1 MAEKKLKVTLIKST
15 IGAVPKNKKTIEA
28 LGLSKL
34 YKTVELPDNAATAG
48 ALRKVAPYVKV
59 EEVSV
64 MDLSNLQ
71 GAAGSTQSDNFRRGR
86 GHGSGNGKTAG
97 KGHKGQKA
105 RSGAPRPGFE
115 GGQMPLYR
123 RLPKRGFKCRNSKT
137 IIGINLSALEA
148 FEDGAVVSVETLIEA
163 GVVKNPRDGVKI
175 LGNGELTKKLTVQAN
190 AFSASAK
197 EKIEALGG
205 KAEVI

>member
-1 MAEKKLKVTLIKST
+1 
-15 IGAVPKNKKTIEA
+15 
-28 LGLSKL
+28 
-34 YKTVELPDNAATAG
+34 
-48 ALRKVAPYVKV
+48 
-59 EEVSV
+59 
-64 MDLSNLQ
+64 MDLSNLRP
-71 GAAGSTQSDNFRRGR
+71 ADGSTQGDRFRRGR

-123 RLPKRGFKCRNSKT
+123 RLPKRGFHNYNTKE
-137 IIGINLSALEA
+137 IVAINVDALEV
-148 FEDGAVVSVETLIEA
+148 FENDTVVSIETLKEA
-163 GVVKNPRDGVKI
+163 GIIKNPKDGVKI
-175 LGNGELTKKLTVQAN
+175 LGNGELTKKLTVQVN
-190 AFSASAK
+190 AFSESAK